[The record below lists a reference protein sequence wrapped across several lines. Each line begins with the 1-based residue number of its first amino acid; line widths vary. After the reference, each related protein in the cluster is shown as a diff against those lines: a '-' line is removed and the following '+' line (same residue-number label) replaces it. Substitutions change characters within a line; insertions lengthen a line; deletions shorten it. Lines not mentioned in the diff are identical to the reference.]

1 VTGHEDDTK
10 TPAQIAA
17 SGVSA
22 DVRVR
27 AITQSVIALSIIG
40 TMLWLYATTQ
50 SAPEGIVGL
59 SGGVVG
65 WYFRGVIAQANGA
78 TKP

>member
-1 VTGHEDDTK
+1 MTEER
-10 TPAQIAA
+10 TPAQITA
-17 SGVSA
+17 GGITA
-22 DVRVR
+22 DVQVR

-40 TMLWLYATTQ
+40 TMLWIYITTNT
-50 SAPEGIVGL
+50 APEGIVGL

-78 TKP
+78 TKA